1 VCVCQRQEKVH
12 RALAYNTS
20 DTGLTQNGLAGGPQ
34 RCTDVTPLAIAL
46 KTSVSMSPPLRGEVT
61 IHVQRLATT
70 VNVSDAN
77 AVPTPSIVHQAT
89 TTTTTGWQGFHI
101 LM

>member
-1 VCVCQRQEKVH
+1 MCVCQRQEKVH

-20 DTGLTQNGLAGGPQ
+20 DTGLTQNGLAGEPQ
-34 RCTDVTPLAIAL
+34 GCTGVTHLANAL
-46 KTSVSMSPPLRGEVT
+46 KTTIVSMSPPRRGEVT
-61 IHVQRLATT
+61 IQVQRLATT

-89 TTTTTGWQGFHI
+89 TTTCWQGFHI